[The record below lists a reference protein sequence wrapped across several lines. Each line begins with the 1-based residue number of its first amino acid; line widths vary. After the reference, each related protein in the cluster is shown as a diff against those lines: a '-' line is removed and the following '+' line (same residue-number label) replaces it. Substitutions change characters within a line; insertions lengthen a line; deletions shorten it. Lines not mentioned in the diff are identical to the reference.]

1 MVATDTGTDTDTG
14 TGTGTGTDTAVGYTA
29 FSCPNCGGRS
39 LVKSPERGEEACAAC
54 DMDLPSMRQA
64 TA

>member
-1 MVATDTGTDTDTG
+1 IDTGTDTDTG
-14 TGTGTGTDTAVGYTA
+14 TGTDTDTEVGHPA
-29 FSCPNCGGRS
+29 FSCPNCGGRNFIR
-39 LVKSPERGEEACAAC
+39 SPERGEEACAAC